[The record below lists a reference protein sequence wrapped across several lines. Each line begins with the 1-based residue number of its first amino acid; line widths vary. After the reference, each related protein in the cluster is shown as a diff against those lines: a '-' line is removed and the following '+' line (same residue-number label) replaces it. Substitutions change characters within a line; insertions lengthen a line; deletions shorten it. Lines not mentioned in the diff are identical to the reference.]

1 MHDNHHYLP
10 ESAMAIMA
18 HPDDI
23 EFACAGTLAGWAQ
36 AGARVS
42 YVLCT
47 SGDVGIARP
56 GMTKK
61 EAAAIRE
68 KEQRAAAD
76 IVGATEVVF
85 LREPDGMLQAT
96 LELRKKLVREI
107 RRFRPEVVFCGDPT
121 RLWVEG
127 TYINH
132 PDHRAAAL
140 AAVDA
145 IFPAAGQ
152 PNLFE
157 ELAEEGLT
165 AFKPRKVF
173 ASRSG
178 SEAGGHLVAI
188 DDTMETKLRA
198 LRAHRSQFEQWDP
211 GKFVRERAAHVAEGY
226 DMDFAET
233 FTVTTLE
240 SDELWEKHHGEA
252 LGRHPGA

>member
-1 MHDNHHYLP
+1 MNNNKLYLP
-10 ESAMAIMA
+10 ESAMAIVA

-23 EFACAGTLAGWAQ
+23 EFSCAGTLANWAL

-68 KEQRAAAD
+68 KEQQEAAD

-121 RLWVEG
+121 RLWGEG
-127 TYINH
+127 TYVNH

-157 ELAEEGLT
+157 ELAEEGFT
-165 AFKPRKVF
+165 AFKPRKVY
-173 ASRSG
+173 ASG
-178 SEAGGHLVAI
+178 SAEGGQLVAI
-188 DDTMETKLRA
+188 DDTMDTKLRA
-198 LRAHRSQFEQWDP
+198 LRAHRSQFPQRDP
-211 GKFVRERAAHVAEGY
+211 GESVRKRAAHLAEGHN
-226 DMDFAET
+226 MDFAEA
-233 FTVTTLE
+233 FMVTTLE
-240 SDELWEKHHGEA
+240 SDELWEKYHGDA
-252 LGRHPGA
+252 VNRHSGA